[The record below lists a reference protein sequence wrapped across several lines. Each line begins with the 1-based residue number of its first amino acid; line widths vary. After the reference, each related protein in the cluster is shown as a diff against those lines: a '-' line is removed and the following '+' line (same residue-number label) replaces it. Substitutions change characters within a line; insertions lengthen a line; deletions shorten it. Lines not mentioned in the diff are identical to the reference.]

1 MSISKNANQD
11 NDIILVDLP
20 NSNTVL
26 VLGIFSIFSCFI
38 LGLPGLVM
46 GIVALKL
53 YKKPYELYQL
63 APELYKKESYKN
75 LRVGY
80 ITSIIGIVLSSL
92 FLLIL
97 IFSILIFGSLAAIL

>member
-1 MSISKNANQD
+1 MSISKKKNQD

-20 NSNTVL
+20 YSNTVL

-38 LGLPGLVM
+38 LGLPGLIM
-46 GIVALKL
+46 GIVALNL
-53 YKKPYELYQL
+53 YKKPHELYQL

-75 LRVGY
+75 LRAGY
-80 ITSIIGIVLSSL
+80 ITSIIGIALSSL

-97 IFSILIFGSLAAIL
+97 IFYVVIFGSLAAIL

>member
-1 MSISKNANQD
+1 MPISKKTNLD

-38 LGLPGLVM
+38 LGVPGLIL
-46 GIVALKL
+46 GIVALNL
-53 YKKPYELYQL
+53 YKKPHELYQL

-75 LRVGY
+75 LRAGY
-80 ITSIIGIVLSSL
+80 ITSIIGIALSSL
-92 FLLIL
+92 FLLFL
-97 IFSILIFGSLAAIL
+97 IFYVLIFGSLATML